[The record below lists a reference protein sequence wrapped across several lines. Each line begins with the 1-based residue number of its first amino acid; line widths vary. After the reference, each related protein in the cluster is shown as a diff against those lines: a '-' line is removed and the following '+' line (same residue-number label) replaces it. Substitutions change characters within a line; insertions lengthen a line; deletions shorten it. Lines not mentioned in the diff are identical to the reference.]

1 MDEIMLRYD
10 QSVPH
15 ILLNSSNELTE
26 MIYNMGF
33 TPLRP
38 MRSRAL
44 RSDTSQSSIE
54 QQVINLLFANLIKR
68 LFRKRLYALQII
80 QLQWKNSDSMR
91 FTVELKLIV
100 SFLCIF
106 SVASAEDDSVWLAL
120 AEELFDCFE
129 AL

>member
-1 MDEIMLRYD
+1 
-10 QSVPH
+10 
-15 ILLNSSNELTE
+15 

-33 TPLRP
+33 APFRP
-38 MRSRAL
+38 MRSRSL
-44 RSDTSQSSIE
+44 SSDTSQSSIK
-54 QQVINLLFANLIKR
+54 QQVINLLSANLIQR
-68 LFRKRLYALQII
+68 LFRKRLHALLII

-91 FTVELKLIV
+91 STVELKLIV

-106 SVASAEDDSVWLAL
+106 SVACAEDDSVWLAL

>member
-1 MDEIMLRYD
+1 M
-10 QSVPH
+10 V
-15 ILLNSSNELTE
+15 
-26 MIYNMGF
+26 YNVGF

-38 MRSRAL
+38 MRSWAL
-44 RSDTSQSSIE
+44 SSNTSQPSIE

-80 QLQWKNSDSMR
+80 QLQWKNSDSMK

-106 SVASAEDDSVWLAL
+106 SVACAEDDSVWLSL